1 MKDPLRRDEI
11 NELINANSVIKD
23 AYKEFRK
30 EYPYKP
36 IIDMYSMSHFTE
48 PVDEAVI
55 KYVVNNK
62 VYEYR
67 YYKEL

>member
-1 MKDPLRRDEI
+1 MKDPLRKYEI
-11 NELINANSVIKD
+11 NELINANSVLKD

-30 EYPYKP
+30 EHPYTP
-36 IIDMYSMSHFTE
+36 IIDMYSMSHFNSN
-48 PVDEAVI
+48 VDEAII
-55 KYVVNNK
+55 KYVVNYR